1 MIMLGLR
8 GELAATYAA
17 TVSCRLSDP
26 VKEIALFVYPI
37 YHGVMKEQT
46 PKAKW
51 KPLTFMKYYSYFGT
65 SSLILSAYK
74 LTCDFYF
81 YFYFFATRNEALR
94 VAFIHVEDCDGP
106 DGTVTKEYYSKLVK
120 ADAHGKDQVKDLE
133 VMLSS
138 VTLFALYSFSYFLFV
153 VNLKFNLIYIS

>member
-1 MIMLGLR
+1 MLGLR

-81 YFYFFATRNEALR
+81 YFYFFL
-94 VAFIHVEDCDGP
+94 
-106 DGTVTKEYYSKLVK
+106 L
-120 ADAHGKDQVKDLE
+120 LE
-133 VMLSS
+133 MRH
-138 VTLFALYSFSYFLFV
+138 FALLSYTWKTVMDQMERLPR
-153 VNLKFNLIYIS
+153 NIIQSLLKLMHMGRIR